1 MSGPLD
7 EEVEALCVDLSL
19 TLCRRVLDYWII
31 GRRPVQFYCNMQH
44 SGGPSCPQCPNRAFP
59 TLPHAAFP
67 LYGGIDPFWK
77 SGLTDAT
84 ALFATNNLLE
94 VHL

>member
-44 SGGPSCPQCPNRAFP
+44 SGGPSCLQFLN
-59 TLPHAAFP
+59 
-67 LYGGIDPFWK
+67 
-77 SGLTDAT
+77 
-84 ALFATNNLLE
+84 
-94 VHL
+94 VHLLLCPMQPSSVVGQILSRRVV